1 MLLSN
6 ANHLTSNSQNLI
18 MDQKKNEL
26 HNSSDI
32 DREVVMDDYYIVFL
46 SRQLS
51 ILGRKEV
58 HAGRAHFG
66 IFGDGK
72 ELAQVA
78 YAKNF
83 QNGDWRSGYYRDQ
96 TFMLASGLL
105 NPEEF
110 FAQIYGD
117 TDIEN
122 NPSTG
127 GRNFNNH
134 HATRNFGIED
144 GPINLLEQKN
154 SSSDVSSTAG
164 QMPRLLGLAHA
175 SKLVRDNPELQQY
188 TKNTITG
195 NEVAFGTI
203 GESSTSEGMFF
214 ETINAAC
221 VLQVPLSVAIWDDG
235 YGISVPVELQT
246 AKGSIS
252 KALKGFETEGKD
264 LGCKIFVCPGYDYPA
279 LVQTF
284 HQGIKICRENHI
296 PVIFHINELTQPL
309 GHSTSGSHE
318 RYKSENRL
326 DWEKVHDPILKFR
339 EWILDKN
346 LANEKTIN
354 LIEVKA
360 IERARLAKELAWES
374 FNQSFKGEKREL
386 KALIT
391 SISKENTTD
400 QTKTIES
407 LEEVLAVPFPTRK
420 KLLAFAKNELR
431 SHHGDHDF
439 QKSRQNLSEW
449 VAKIEAKGE
458 KKYNTH
464 IFSDI
469 DNYNSSFD
477 IRPIYTTDSKTVPA
491 HEVLNLNFEFLFKKY
506 PLLLTFGEDTG
517 RLGDVNQGMK
527 GMQEK
532 YGLHRVFD
540 TGIRETTIIGQGIG
554 LALRGFRPIAEIQ
567 YLDYLI
573 YALPTISDDLA
584 TLYYRTSGQQ
594 VAPLI
599 IRTRG
604 HQLQGMWHS
613 GSPMSMLLGSLGGIN
628 LCVPRNMTQAA
639 GFYNTLLKGHDPA
652 LVIEPLKGYYIHEL
666 LPENP
671 GEFTVPL
678 GVPEILEEGTDITI
692 VTYGWNVTIAHSAVN
707 KLKTLNISAELID
720 IQTLVPFDLKHIICN
735 SVRKTN
741 KILFL
746 DEDIPGGGTAF
757 MMQKVLEEQ
766 NAFNY
771 LDAPPKTLS
780 AKAHRGAYGTDGE
793 YFSKPNTETVI
804 EAVYD
809 IMHNVN
815 PLKFPALY
823 N

>member
-1 MLLSN
+1 MHLEKVGLPTSLS
-6 ANHLTSNSQNLI
+6 
-18 MDQKKNEL
+18 
-26 HNSSDI
+26 I
-32 DREVVMDDYYIVFL
+32 DKEIVINDYYTVFL

-72 ELAQVA
+72 EVAQVA
-78 YAKNF
+78 YAKYF
-83 QNGDWRSGYYRDQ
+83 TKGDWRSGYYRDQ
-96 TFMLASGLL
+96 TFMLAAGLL

-110 FAQIYGD
+110 FSQIYGD

-134 HATRNFGIED
+134 HATRNYGIENGLD
-144 GPINLLEQKN
+144 NLLEQKN

-175 SKLVRDNPELQQY
+175 SKLVRENPELQQY

-221 VLQVPLSVAIWDDG
+221 VLQVPLAIAIWDDG

-252 KALKGFETEGKD
+252 KALKGFEASEKD
-264 LGCKIFVCPGYDYPA
+264 PGCKIFVCPGYDYQA

-284 HQGIKICRENHI
+284 EKGIKICRENHT

-318 RYKSENRL
+318 RYKSEDRL
-326 DWEKVHDPILKFR
+326 DWEKEHDPILKFR
-339 EWILDKN
+339 EWILNEN
-346 LANEKTIN
+346 LADKKTIKT
-354 LIEVKA
+354 IENKA
-360 IERARLAKELAWES
+360 IERARLAKELAW
-374 FNQSFKGEKREL
+374 QSFIQSFDTEKNEL
-386 KALIT
+386 KNLIDLIR
-391 SISKENTTD
+391 SENTSVSEIIVD
-400 QTKTIES
+400 G
-407 LEEVLAVPFPTRK
+407 LEEVLNAPFPTRK
-420 KLLAFAKNELR
+420 KLLAFAKKQLR
-431 SHHGDHDF
+431 SLHGNKAF
-439 QKSRQNLSEW
+439 QKSRRSLLEW
-449 VAKIEAKGE
+449 ILKIENKG
-458 KKYNTH
+458 KDKYNTH
-464 IFSDI
+464 IFSDVNNF
-469 DNYNSSFD
+469 DSSNNT
-477 IRPIYTTDSKTVPA
+477 RPVYRAESPTVPA
-491 HEVLNLNFEFLFKKY
+491 HEILNLNFDLLFEKY

-532 YGLHRVFD
+532 YGVHRVFD

-594 VAPLI
+594 IAPLI

-628 LCVPRNMTQAA
+628 ICVPRNMTQAA
-639 GFYNTLLKGHDPA
+639 GFYNTLMKGNNPA
-652 LVIEPLKGYYIHEL
+652 LVIEPLKGYYIREM
-666 LPENP
+666 LPENL

-678 GVPEILEEGTDITI
+678 GIPEVLEEGTDITI

-707 KLKTLNISAELID
+707 KLKALNISAELID
-720 IQTLVPFDLKHIICN
+720 IQTLIPFDTLHIIRR
-735 SVRKTN
+735 SIQKTN
-741 KILFL
+741 KILFV
-746 DEDIPGGGTAF
+746 DEDVPGGGTAY
-757 MMQKVLEEQ
+757 MMQQVLVEQ
-766 NAFNY
+766 NAFNF
-771 LDAPPKTLS
+771 LDTPPKTLS
-780 AKAHRGAYGTDGE
+780 AKEHRGAYGTDGE
-793 YFSKPNTETVI
+793 YFSKPNTETII
-804 EAVYD
+804 EAVYE
-809 IMHNVN
+809 IMHIVN
-815 PLKFPALY
+815 PAKFPGLY
-823 N
+823 E

>member
-1 MLLSN
+1 MYPEKIAQS
-6 ANHLTSNSQNLI
+6 TSL
-18 MDQKKNEL
+18 
-26 HNSSDI
+26 DI
-32 DREVVMDDYYIVFL
+32 DKEVVISDYYTVFL

-72 ELAQVA
+72 ELAQVV

-83 QNGDWRSGYYRDQ
+83 LNGDWRSGYYRDQ
-96 TFMLASGLL
+96 TFMLAAGLL

-134 HATRNFGIED
+134 HATRNFGIENGLD
-144 GPINLLEQKN
+144 NLLEQKN

-175 SKLVRDNPELQQY
+175 SKLVRENPELKKY

-221 VLQVPLSVAIWDDG
+221 VMQVPMAVAIWDDG
-235 YGISVPVELQT
+235 YGISVPVDLQT

-252 KALKGFETEGKD
+252 KALKGFETD
-264 LGCKIFVCPGYDYPA
+264 SNNQGCEIFVCPGYDYPA
-279 LVQTF
+279 LIRTF
-284 HQGIKICRENHI
+284 EKGIKICRENHT
-296 PVIFHINELTQPL
+296 PVLFHINELTQPL

-318 RYKSENRL
+318 RYKSDTRL
-326 DWEKVHDPILKFR
+326 DWEKGHDPIIKFR
-339 EWILDKN
+339 EWILSEN
-346 LANEKTIN
+346 LATPKSIKS
-354 LIEVKA
+354 IENRA
-360 IERARLAKELAWES
+360 IERARLARELAW
-374 FNQSFKGEKREL
+374 QSFIQCFNEEKKEL
-386 KALIT
+386 KELI
-391 SISKENTTD
+391 SVISKENRSVPV
-400 QTKTIES
+400 TIVDG
-407 LEEVLAVPFPTRK
+407 LEDVLSAPFPTRK
-420 KLLAFAKNELR
+420 KLLAFAKKQLR
-431 SHHGDHDF
+431 SMHGNASLQKRRHH
-439 QKSRQNLSEW
+439 LAEW
-449 VAKIEAKGE
+449 IKKIEIKGQVR
-458 KKYNTH
+458 YNTH
-464 IFSDI
+464 IFCDI
-469 DNYNSSFD
+469 KNFD
-477 IRPIYTTDSKTVPA
+477 LNNCIKPVYSPDSISVPA
-491 HEVLNLNFEFLFKKY
+491 HEVLNLNFERLFDKY

-532 YGLHRVFD
+532 YGVHRVFD

-594 VAPLI
+594 IAPLI

-628 LCVPRNMTQAA
+628 ICVPRNMTQAA
-639 GFYNTLLKGHDPA
+639 GFYNTLLKGHNPA
-652 LVIEPLKGYYIHEL
+652 LVIEPLKGYYIHEI
-666 LPENP
+666 LPDNP

-678 GVPEILEEGTDITI
+678 GVPEVLVEGTDITI

-707 KLKTLNISAELID
+707 KLKELNISAELID
-720 IQTLVPFDLKHIICN
+720 VQTLVPFDTQQIISR
-735 SVRKTN
+735 SVQKTN
-741 KILFL
+741 KILFV
-746 DEDIPGGGTAF
+746 DEDVPGGGTAY
-757 MMQKVLEEQ
+757 MMQKVIDEQKAFHYLE
-766 NAFNY
+766 
-771 LDAPPKTLS
+771 APPATLS
-780 AKAHRGAYGTDGE
+780 SKPHRGAYGTDGE
-793 YFSKPNTETVI
+793 YFSKPNSETII
-804 EAVYD
+804 EVVYN
-809 IMHNVN
+809 IMHSVN
-815 PLKFPALY
+815 PASYPGLY
-823 N
+823 E

>member
-1 MLLSN
+1 MHSEKIALPTSLSIN
-6 ANHLTSNSQNLI
+6 
-18 MDQKKNEL
+18 K
-26 HNSSDI
+26 
-32 DREVVMDDYYIVFL
+32 EVVINDYYTVFL

-83 QNGDWRSGYYRDQ
+83 LNGDWRSGYYRDQ
-96 TFMLASGLL
+96 TFMLAAGLL

-134 HATRNFGIED
+134 HATRNFGIENGLD
-144 GPINLLEQKN
+144 NLLKQKN

-175 SKLVRDNPELQQY
+175 SKLVRENPELQQY

-221 VLQVPLSVAIWDDG
+221 VLQVPMAVAIWDDG

-252 KALKGFETEGKD
+252 KALKGFGTDGND
-264 LGCKIFVCPGYDYPA
+264 RGCEIFVCPGHDYPS
-279 LVQTF
+279 LVRTF
-284 HQGIKICRENHI
+284 EKGLKICRENHT
-296 PVIFHINELTQPL
+296 PVLFHINELTQPL

-318 RYKSENRL
+318 RYKSDARL
-326 DWEKVHDPILKFR
+326 DWEKAHDPIVKFR
-339 EWILDKN
+339 EWIFNEN
-346 LANEKTIN
+346 LATRKTIKD
-354 LIEVKA
+354 IENKA
-360 IERARLAKELAWES
+360 IERARLAKDLAWQT
-374 FNQSFKGEKREL
+374 FTQSYNEEIREL
-386 KALIT
+386 KELIT
-391 SISKENTTD
+391 SLTKENSSFPVKMVED
-400 QTKTIES
+400 F
-407 LEEVLAVPFPTRK
+407 EEILAAPFPTRK
-420 KLLAFAKNELR
+420 KLLAFAKKQLR
-431 SHHGDHDF
+431 LLNRNVSF
-439 QKSRQNLSEW
+439 QKSRHNLSEW
-449 VAKIEAKGE
+449 VTKIEKKG
-458 KKYNTH
+458 KAQYNTH
-464 IFSDI
+464 IFNDINNFDSSNNIKPVYSSDPT
-469 DNYNSSFD
+469 S
-477 IRPIYTTDSKTVPA
+477 VPA
-491 HEVLNLNFEFLFKKY
+491 HEVLNLNFERLFEKY

-532 YGLHRVFD
+532 YGVHRVFD

-594 VAPLI
+594 IAPLI

-628 LCVPRNMTQAA
+628 ICVPRNMTQAA
-639 GFYNTLLKGHDPA
+639 GFYNTLLKGHNPA
-652 LVIEPLKGYYIHEL
+652 LVIEPLKGYYIHEM

-678 GVPEILEEGTDITI
+678 GIPEVLVEGTDITI

-707 KLKTLNISAELID
+707 KLKELNIFAELID
-720 IQTLVPFDLKHIICN
+720 IQTLVPFDIYQIICR
-735 SVRKTN
+735 SVQKTN
-741 KILFL
+741 KILFV
-746 DEDIPGGGTAF
+746 DEDVPGGGTAY
-757 MMQKVLEEQ
+757 MMQKVIEEQ
-766 NAFNY
+766 QAFHY
-771 LDAPPKTLS
+771 LDAPPATLS

-793 YFSKPNTETVI
+793 YFSKPNTETII

-809 IMHNVN
+809 IMHSVN
-815 PLKFPALY
+815 PAGYPGLY
-823 N
+823 D

>member
-1 MLLSN
+1 MYPGKIAQKTSLSF
-6 ANHLTSNSQNLI
+6 
-18 MDQKKNEL
+18 DK
-26 HNSSDI
+26 
-32 DREVVMDDYYIVFL
+32 EVVINDYYTVFL

-83 QNGDWRSGYYRDQ
+83 LNGDWRSGYYRDQ
-96 TFMLASGLL
+96 TFMLAAGLL

-110 FAQIYGD
+110 FSQIYGD

-134 HATRNFGIED
+134 HATRNFGIENGLD
-144 GPINLLEQKN
+144 NLLEQKN

-175 SKLVRDNPELQQY
+175 SKLVRENPELKQY

-221 VLQVPLSVAIWDDG
+221 VLQVPMAVAIWDDG
-235 YGISVPVELQT
+235 YGISVPVDLQT

-252 KALKGFETEGKD
+252 KALKGFETD
-264 LGCKIFVCPGYDYPA
+264 DNNRGCEIFVCPGYDYPA
-279 LVQTF
+279 LVLTF
-284 HQGIKICRENHI
+284 EKGIRICREKHT
-296 PVIFHINELTQPL
+296 PVLFHINELTQPL

-318 RYKSENRL
+318 RYKSDTRL
-326 DWEKVHDPILKFR
+326 DWEKDHDPIIKFR
-339 EWILDKN
+339 DWILNEN
-346 LANEKTIN
+346 LATPKTIKS
-354 LIEVKA
+354 IEKRAV
-360 IERARLAKELAWES
+360 ERARLARDLAWQTFIQCFKEEEKEL
-374 FNQSFKGEKREL
+374 KK
-386 KALIT
+386 LIT
-391 SISKENTTD
+391 AISEENRSIPTTIVD
-400 QTKTIES
+400 G
-407 LEEVLAVPFPTRK
+407 LEDVLSAPFPTRK
-420 KLLAFAKNELR
+420 KILAFAKKQLR
-431 SHHGDHDF
+431 SMHGKDAF
-439 QKSRQNLSEW
+439 QKSRRNLSEW
-449 VAKIEAKGE
+449 IKKIETKGQDR
-458 KKYNTH
+458 YNTH
-464 IFSDI
+464 IFNDI
-469 DNYNSSFD
+469 NNSYSSNS
-477 IRPIYTTDSKTVPA
+477 IKPVYSSNPKSVPA
-491 HEVLNLNFEFLFKKY
+491 HEVLNLNFERLFDKY

-532 YGLHRVFD
+532 YGVQRVFD

-594 VAPLI
+594 IAPLI

-628 LCVPRNMTQAA
+628 ICVPRNMTQAA
-639 GFYNTLLKGHDPA
+639 GFYNTLLKGHNPA
-652 LVIEPLKGYYIHEL
+652 LVIEPLKGYYIHEM

-671 GEFTVPL
+671 GEFNVPL
-678 GVPEILEEGTDITI
+678 GVPEVLVEGTDITI

-707 KLKTLNISAELID
+707 KLKALNISAELID
-720 IQTLVPFDLKHIICN
+720 IQTLVPFDTQHIIGR
-735 SVRKTN
+735 SVQKTN
-741 KILFL
+741 KILFV
-746 DEDIPGGGTAF
+746 DEDVPGGGTAY
-757 MMQKVLEEQ
+757 MMQKVIEEQ
-766 NAFNY
+766 KAFHY
-771 LDAPPKTLS
+771 LDAPPATLS

-793 YFSKPNTETVI
+793 YFSKPNTETII
-804 EAVYD
+804 EAVYNL
-809 IMHNVN
+809 MHSVN
-815 PLKFPALY
+815 PAGYPVLY
-823 N
+823 D

>member
-1 MLLSN
+1 MQLEKVGLPTSLS
-6 ANHLTSNSQNLI
+6 
-18 MDQKKNEL
+18 
-26 HNSSDI
+26 I
-32 DREVVMDDYYIVFL
+32 DKEVVMNDYYTVFL

-83 QNGDWRSGYYRDQ
+83 TKGDWRSGYYRDQ
-96 TFMLASGLL
+96 TFMLAAGLL

-110 FAQIYGD
+110 FSQIYGD

-134 HATRNFGIED
+134 HATRNFGIENGLD
-144 GPINLLEQKN
+144 NLLEQKN

-175 SKLVRDNPELQQY
+175 SKLVRENPELQRF

-221 VLQVPLSVAIWDDG
+221 VLQVPLAIAIWDDG

-252 KALKGFETEGKD
+252 KALKGFEANETD
-264 LGCKIFVCPGYDYPA
+264 QGCKIFVCPGYDYPA
-279 LVQTF
+279 LVHTF
-284 HQGIKICRENHI
+284 KTGIKICRENHI
-296 PVIFHINELTQPL
+296 PVVFHINELTQPL

-318 RYKSENRL
+318 RYKSEDRL
-326 DWEKVHDPILKFR
+326 DWEKENDPILKFR
-339 EWILDKN
+339 EWILNEN
-346 LANEKTIN
+346 LADKKT
-354 LIEVKA
+354 LKAIENKA
-360 IERARLAKELAWES
+360 IERARLAKDLAW
-374 FNQSFKGEKREL
+374 QSFIHCFTTEKNEL
-386 KALIT
+386 KDLID
-391 SISKENTTD
+391 SIKSEHASHPD
-400 QTKTIES
+400 AIVDG
-407 LEEVLAVPFPTRK
+407 LEEVLDAPFPTRK
-420 KLLAFAKNELR
+420 KMLAFAKKQLR
-431 SHHGDHDF
+431 SLHGNNAF
-439 QKSRQNLSEW
+439 QKSKRNLSEW
-449 VAKIEAKGE
+449 ITKIENKG
-458 KKYNTH
+458 KDRYNTH

-469 DNYNSSFD
+469 NILDSSYNIS
-477 IRPIYTTDSKTVPA
+477 PLYTSDSRSVPA
-491 HEVLNLNFEFLFKKY
+491 HEILNLNFDVLFEKY

-532 YGLHRVFD
+532 YGAHRVFD

-573 YALPTISDDLA
+573 YSLPTISDDLA

-594 VAPLI
+594 IAPLI

-613 GSPMSMLLGSLGGIN
+613 GSPMSMLLGSLGGIYI
-628 LCVPRNMTQAA
+628 CVPRNMTQAA
-639 GFYNTLLKGHDPA
+639 GFYNTLLKGHNPA
-652 LVIEPLKGYYIHEL
+652 LVIEPLKGYYIHEI

-671 GEFTVPL
+671 GEFTIPL
-678 GVPEILEEGTDITI
+678 GIPEIIEEGTDITI

-707 KLKTLNISAELID
+707 KLKSLNISAELID
-720 IQTLVPFDLKHIICN
+720 IQTLVPFDTQHVISR
-735 SVRKTN
+735 SVQKTN
-741 KILFL
+741 KILFV
-746 DEDIPGGGTAF
+746 DEDVPGGGTAY
-757 MMQKVLEEQ
+757 MMQKVLVEQ
-766 NAFNY
+766 KAFNY
-771 LDAPPKTLS
+771 LDAPPVTLS
-780 AKAHRGAYGTDGE
+780 AKEHRGAYGTDGE
-793 YFSKPNTETVI
+793 YFSKPNTETII
-804 EAVYD
+804 EAVYE
-809 IMHNVN
+809 IMRNVN
-815 PLKFPALY
+815 PVKFPGLY
-823 N
+823 D